1 MHGIN
6 IKLYVFFFFAMII
19 DIRFLFFMACLIPGN
34 VRGKKGNWGR
44 FSEYNWK
51 PVYPLVVFGSM
62 VFDFESLFEKML
74 AFILCYKELICNE
87 INIVFFFNGLYQLEK
102 ILYYVCLH
110 WNLGKKRK
118 TCFLIVRFYLLTF

>member
-1 MHGIN
+1 V
-6 IKLYVFFFFAMII
+6 LV
-19 DIRFLFFMACLIPGN
+19 CLVPGN
-34 VRGKKGNWGR
+34 VREKKDNLKPLER
-44 FSEYNWK
+44 ITEK

-62 VFDFESLFEKML
+62 VLFDFESLFEKML

-87 INIVFFFNGLYQLEK
+87 INIDFFFFNGVYQLEK

-118 TCFLIVRFYLLTF
+118 TCFLIVRFYFIGFLTIIRFTEVIVQL